1 MEDAAL
7 KTTTVPKRAVKRRQR
22 DLQHVARRSV
32 GMFVRLYMEVCI
44 LTTGTFHDTRLT
56 ISRRLL
62 P

>member
-1 MEDAAL
+1 MEDAVL
-7 KTTTVPKRAVKRRQR
+7 KITTVPKKAVKRRQR
-22 DLQHVARRSV
+22 DLQHVARRLV

-44 LTTGTFHDTRLT
+44 LTTGNIHDTWLT